1 MKGGY
6 IIKDI
11 SLLKEKFDIIYK
23 KGWIK
28 AICGGH
34 GAIGLTFESELN
46 KDLDSNYF
54 PDFYGL
60 EIKCTSRFSKYPYSL
75 FSVAFDGPTYPEIN
89 RVIELYGYNDY
100 IYKDKK
106 VLRVDLD
113 TISNNRCGDYYF
125 GFEICDD
132 KLYLNVFDIDGVLV
146 EKKAFVYLDTLIH
159 HLCLKLNNLVIIHAS
174 KKKIDD
180 EYYFRYYKLALYE
193 LISKDK
199 FIELLKEGIIF
210 ATLESRIGKSGE
222 NEGKYKNKNLV
233 FKIKKYNLEKLFI
246 KKCEIDKDYCINRII
261 KDKNNNE
268 NNFFIMN

>member
-75 FSVAFDGPTYPEIN
+75 FISLKIFTRDGGFFT
-89 RVIELYGYNDY
+89 
-100 IYKDKK
+100 KDG
-106 VLRVDLD
+106 
-113 TISNNRCGDYYF
+113 T
-125 GFEICDD
+125 
-132 KLYLNVFDIDGVLV
+132 
-146 EKKAFVYLDTLIH
+146 EK
-159 HLCLKLNNLVIIHAS
+159 AS
-174 KKKIDD
+174 PIAW
-180 EYYFRYYKLALYE
+180 F
-193 LISKDK
+193 S
-199 FIELLKEGIIF
+199 
-210 ATLESRIGKSGE
+210 S
-222 NEGKYKNKNLV
+222 
-233 FKIKKYNLEKLFI
+233 
-246 KKCEIDKDYCINRII
+246 
-261 KDKNNNE
+261 
-268 NNFFIMN
+268 